1 MLSFGES
8 PGPPLSLTIRALV
21 ATRADA
27 IATQHTAEANVS
39 AIGYH
44 TLWCN
49 GQRVS
54 AHVMEPGRTSAKHVF
69 FSRFDLAPH
78 LRKGA
83 NVLAASLGNGWEAS
97 DGSQPGSTQQPPAFY
112 LDTTIT
118 LAELNDGGGSVVRVV
133 SNTSWSSGVGSSP
146 TTGEKT

>member
-1 MLSFGES
+1 
-8 PGPPLSLTIRALV
+8 
-21 ATRADA
+21 
-27 IATQHTAEANVS
+27 
-39 AIGYH
+39 
-44 TLWCN
+44 
-49 GQRVS
+49 
-54 AHVMEPGRTSAKHVF
+54 MEPGRTSAKHVF

-133 SNTSWSSGVGSSP
+133 SNTSWSSGVGVVTYDSVYQ
-146 TTGEKT
+146 GERRDMRLGAPGWQSRGFTEEAGSWKPAVLGATDKVLTEQVRKFN